1 MIQAYSYYSSG
12 KLDFKDKYNKMGLL
26 DNIGSISS
34 GVDKALGGISGK
46 LNNLTSVAK
55 GVLCL
60 PTMIAGFVSSIPNI
74 IGGVVNG
81 INTALNNIVGAA
93 TATVEAAIQN
103 AVGEITGRITDVT
116 TRVNALLGDVQNA
129 IGQVLGFVDY
139 LKASVNDVKAFV
151 SDKENC
157 NFAGAALGK
166 CIVQQTL
173 NNLTKKD
180 LRDTS
185 AGSLSVT
192 SLTNKV
198 TSAGNVDNVITR
210 TADKQLA
217 QLRRAQKVMKVSGK

>member
-1 MIQAYSYYSSG
+1 VIQAYSYYSSS

-26 DNIGSISS
+26 DNIGSISG

-60 PTMIAGFVSSIPNI
+60 PTMIAGLVSSIPNI
-74 IGGVVNG
+74 IGGVVGG
-81 INTALNNIVGAA
+81 INTALTNIVSTAAA
-93 TATVEAAIQN
+93 TAEAAIQN

-116 TRVNALLGDVQNA
+116 TKVNALLGDVQNA
-129 IGQVLGFVDY
+129 VSQVVGFVDY
-139 LKASVNDVKAFV
+139 LKASVGDVKSFV
-151 SDKENC
+151 NDKENC

-180 LRDTS
+180 LRDAS
-185 AGSLSVT
+185 AGALDISR
-192 SLTNKV
+192 LTNKV
-198 TSAGNVDNVITR
+198 TSVGNVDNVITR
-210 TADKQLA
+210 SADKQLA
-217 QLRRAQKVMKVSGK
+217 QLRRVQKVMKVSGK